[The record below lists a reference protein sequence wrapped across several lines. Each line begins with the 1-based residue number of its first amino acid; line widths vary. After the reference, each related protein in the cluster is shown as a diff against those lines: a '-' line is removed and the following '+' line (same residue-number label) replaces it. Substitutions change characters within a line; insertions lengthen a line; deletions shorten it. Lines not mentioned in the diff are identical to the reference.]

1 MLSTLAIFV
10 PTCLLLAMVPGP
22 DFAIVVRT
30 SLVHG
35 KRAALFSSLGI
46 AGGFCVHTSLSLL
59 GLSAV
64 IAHSIVLLNC
74 ITYAGAAY
82 LAWLGIQ
89 ALRARPAKPGG
100 ATAGTTDGTADGPRR
115 GGRQTPAETL
125 PDGKAFRQGFLTN
138 LLNPKVLIYFLT
150 FFPQFLVHDS
160 AIPLNAQLL
169 TLGVL
174 SVALTGGWFVF
185 LSLMLAKVRRH
196 FESETFRKRLERIT
210 GIIFLGFSV
219 RLLASGN

>member
-1 MLSTLAIFV
+1 MLSTLTIFI
-10 PTCLLLAMVPGP
+10 PACLLLAMVPGP
-22 DFAIVVRT
+22 DFALVVRT

-46 AGGFCVHTSLSLL
+46 AGGFCVHTTLSVL

-64 IAHSIVLLNC
+64 IAHSIVLLNL

-89 ALRARPAKPGG
+89 ALRARPAKPEGEAKGTPG
-100 ATAGTTDGTADGPRR
+100 AAV
-115 GGRQTPAETL
+115 ETL
-125 PDGKAFRQGFLTN
+125 SAGKAFRQGFLTN
-138 LLNPKVLIYFLT
+138 LLNPKVLVYFLT
-150 FFPQFLVHDS
+150 FFPQFLVRDS
-160 AIPLNAQLL
+160 AIPLNVQLF
-169 TLGVL
+169 TLGAL
-174 SVALTGGWFVF
+174 SVALTGGWFLF

-196 FESETFRKRLERIT
+196 FESETFRRRLERIT

-219 RLLASGN
+219 RLLASNS